1 MGAFCFL
8 RINIKSGEWNIFSI
22 KKILTLNTNKIKIKN
37 SQMSLKYTSQ
47 SIFISL
53 IIAFI
58 FHNIEEAVSICSYP
72 VQSPFEFIKPATC
85 RQFMIAV
92 SIITV
97 VVLFAF
103 GIAIR
108 TKKPAVYLLI
118 STAIASG
125 LVLNVLIPHLFVA
138 IYTLNYTPGLITAI
152 TLNLPLGLIVLSKN
166 KSDCESRKQFIQY
179 VGIGLV
185 IGYLLFAAI
194 MRLVM
199 LFIQ

>member
-1 MGAFCFL
+1 
-8 RINIKSGEWNIFSI
+8 
-22 KKILTLNTNKIKIKN
+22 
-37 SQMSLKYTSQ
+37 MSLKYTSQ

-72 VQSPFEFIKPATC
+72 VQSPFQFIKPATC
-85 RQFMIAV
+85 NQFLSAV
-92 SIITV
+92 SIITA

-108 TKKPAVYLLI
+108 TKKPAVYLLL

-125 LVLNVLIPHLFVA
+125 LVLNALIPHIFVA
-138 IYTLNYTPGLITAI
+138 IYTLNYTPGLITAV

-166 KSDCESRKQFIQY
+166 KSSCESRKQFIQY
-179 VGIGLV
+179 VGIGLAT
-185 IGYLLFAAI
+185 GYLLFASV